1 MVEIPY
7 LVIREENFVEVKAHE
22 DSLVEEHDSRK
33 HGEGA
38 KVGQNFQIGSLLQ
51 IYYQNGSVS

>member
-22 DSLVEEHDSRK
+22 DSLVEEHDSREK
-33 HGEGA
+33 EEERLI
-38 KVGQNFQIGSLLQ
+38 KWWVSNKRQN
-51 IYYQNGSVS
+51 

>member
-22 DSLVEEHDSRK
+22 DSLVEEHDSREK
-33 HGEGA
+33 EEEKKKR
-38 KVGQNFQIGSLLQ
+38 KVRREHNN
-51 IYYQNGSVS
+51 NGRS